1 MRLEIRY
8 QPFDPTQ
15 VSTRIYRDGVL
26 VATRTTTVAEAE
38 ALAERFDEQG
48 LTVERLHNWDAL
60 AMQDEILS
68 QN

>member
-8 QPFDPTQ
+8 QPYNPTQ

-26 VATRTTTVAEAE
+26 VATRTTSVAEAE

-48 LTVERLHNWDAL
+48 LTVERLQNWDAL
-60 AMQDEILS
+60 SLHNEILS

>member
-8 QPFDPTQ
+8 QPFDPAQ

-26 VATRTTTVAEAE
+26 VATHTTTVAEAE

-48 LTVERLHNWDAL
+48 LTVERLQNWHAFPFHN
-60 AMQDEILS
+60 EILT

>member
-8 QPFDPTQ
+8 QPFDPAQ

-26 VATRTTTVAEAE
+26 VATRTATVAEAE
-38 ALAERFDEQG
+38 ALADRFDEQG
-48 LTVERLHNWDAL
+48 LTVERLQNCHAFPL
-60 AMQDEILS
+60 HTEILS

>member
-8 QPFDPTQ
+8 QPFNSAQ

-26 VATRTTTVAEAE
+26 VATRTTSVAEAE

-48 LTVERLHNWDAL
+48 LTVERLQNWDVL
-60 AMQDEILS
+60 SLHSEILS